1 MLGNANMDCLWQLSH
16 DSYAKMHRMDWD
28 DIRFFLAAARTG
40 SLAAASRQLGT
51 HQPTVGRRIDGLEKR
66 LGVRLFQRH
75 AQGLTL
81 TDEGQR
87 ILHAADSMAE
97 AAAALQRASGFED
110 KEIRGNVRVA
120 APSGLAVHVIA
131 PRLPLLHERFP
142 NLDVVLQPS
151 ASSADLT
158 HGEADVAVRLYR
170 PTAGELV
177 IRRVCNMGFG
187 LYGSP
192 SYLQQH
198 GAPQSAIDLPQHA
211 FIGYGVQLHHL
222 EESRWLESITK
233 GARYLL
239 RSDDTHTRLAAA
251 ESGLGLAV
259 LPHALVQRPLKLQR
273 VLETVDAPPK
283 TIWLVVHRDLRHIA
297 QVRAVFD
304 WLGEGFAECELG

>member
-1 MLGNANMDCLWQLSH
+1 MN
-16 DSYAKMHRMDWD
+16 KMDWD

-40 SLAAASRQLGT
+40 SLAAASRQLGS

-81 TDEGQR
+81 TEEGRR
-87 ILHAADSMAE
+87 IMQAAESMGE
-97 AAAALQRASGFED
+97 AAATLQRASSFED
-110 KEIRGNVRVA
+110 EDIRGSVRIA

-131 PRLPLLHERFP
+131 AKLPQFHVCFP

-151 ASSADLT
+151 VSSADLT

-177 IRRVCNMGFG
+177 VRRAGNMGFG

-192 SYLQQH
+192 DYLQQH
-198 GAPQSAIDLPQHA
+198 GTPQSTADLSQHC
-211 FIGYGVQLHHL
+211 FIGYGEQLRHL
-222 EESRWLESITK
+222 EESCWLESITE

-251 ESGLGLAV
+251 ESGVGLAV
-259 LPHALVQRPLKLQR
+259 LPHVLVQRSSQLQR
-273 VLETVDAPPK
+273 ILETEDAPPK
-283 TIWLVVHRDLRHIA
+283 TIWLVVHRDLRHVA
-297 QVRAVFD
+297 RVRAVLD
-304 WLGEGFAECELG
+304 WLDGVFAACGLR

>member
-1 MLGNANMDCLWQLSH
+1 MNKS
-16 DSYAKMHRMDWD
+16 DWD
-28 DIRFFLAAARTG
+28 DIRFFLAAASTG
-40 SLAAASRQLGT
+40 SLAAASRQLGS

-81 TDEGQR
+81 TEEGQR
-87 ILHAADSMAE
+87 IMLAAESMGE
-97 AAAALQRASGFED
+97 AAAMLQRASNFED
-110 KEIRGNVRVA
+110 KDIRGSVRIA

-131 PRLPLLHERFP
+131 AKLPQFHERFP

-151 ASSADLT
+151 VSSADLT

-177 IRRVCNMGFG
+177 VRRAGNMDFG

-192 SYLQQH
+192 DYLQQH
-198 GAPQSAIDLPQHA
+198 GTPQSTADLPQHC
-211 FIGYGVQLHHL
+211 FIGYGEQLRHL
-222 EESRWLESITK
+222 EESSWLESLTED
-233 GARYLL
+233 ARYLL

-259 LPHALVQRPLKLQR
+259 LPHVLVQQSSQLQR
-273 VLETVDAPPK
+273 VMETENAPPK
-283 TIWLVVHRDLRHIA
+283 TIWLVVHRDLRHMA
-297 QVRAVFD
+297 RVRAVLD
-304 WLGEGFAECELG
+304 WLAEVITPNE

>member
-1 MLGNANMDCLWQLSH
+1 MN
-16 DSYAKMHRMDWD
+16 KMDWD

-40 SLAAASRQLGT
+40 SLAAASRQLGS

-81 TDEGQR
+81 TEEGQR
-87 ILHAADSMAE
+87 IMQAAESMGE
-97 AAAALQRASGFED
+97 AAATLKRASNLEVED
-110 KEIRGNVRVA
+110 IRGSVRIA

-131 PRLPLLHERFP
+131 ARLPQFHERFP

-151 ASSADLT
+151 VSSADLT

-177 IRRVCNMGFG
+177 VRRAGNMGFG

-192 SYLQQH
+192 AYLQQH
-198 GAPQSAIDLPQHA
+198 GAPQSTADLPQHC
-211 FIGYGVQLHHL
+211 FIGYGEQLRHL
-222 EESRWLESITK
+222 EESCWLESITE

-259 LPHALVQRPLKLQR
+259 LPHVLVQRSSQLQR
-273 VLETVDAPPK
+273 VLETEDAPSK
-283 TIWLVVHRDLRHIA
+283 TIWLVVHRDLRHMVR
-297 QVRAVFD
+297 VRAALD
-304 WLGEGFAECELG
+304 WLDEVFVACGLG

>member
-1 MLGNANMDCLWQLSH
+1 MN
-16 DSYAKMHRMDWD
+16 KVDWD
-28 DIRFFLAAARTG
+28 DIRFFLAVARTG
-40 SLAAASRQLGT
+40 SLAAASRHLGS

-81 TDEGQR
+81 TEEGQR
-87 ILHAADSMAE
+87 IMQAAESMDE
-97 AAAALQRASGFED
+97 AAATLQRASGFD
-110 KEIRGNVRVA
+110 RDSVRIA

-131 PRLPLLHERFP
+131 AKLPQLYERFP

-151 ASSADLT
+151 VSSADLT

-177 IRRVCNMGFG
+177 VRRAGNMGLG

-192 SYLQQH
+192 TYLQQH
-198 GAPQSAIDLPQHA
+198 GTPQSTADLPQHC
-211 FIGYGVQLHHL
+211 FIGYGEQLRHL
-222 EESRWLESITK
+222 EESCWLESITK

-251 ESGLGLAV
+251 ESGVGLAV
-259 LPHALVQRPLKLQR
+259 LPHVLVQRSSQLQR
-273 VLETVDAPPK
+273 ILETEDAPPK
-283 TIWLVVHRDLRHIA
+283 TIWLVVHRDLRHMARI
-297 QVRAVFD
+297 RAVFD
-304 WLGEGFAECELG
+304 WLDEVFAACGLG

>member
-1 MLGNANMDCLWQLSH
+1 
-16 DSYAKMHRMDWD
+16 MDWD

-40 SLAAASRQLGT
+40 SLAAAARQLGS

-87 ILHAADSMAE
+87 ILLAAESMAE
-97 AAAALQRASGFED
+97 AAATLQRSSGFED
-110 KEIRGNVRVA
+110 KEIRGSVRIA
-120 APSGLAVHVIA
+120 APSGLAVHVVA
-131 PRLPLLHERFP
+131 PALPLLHERFP

-177 IRRVCNMGFG
+177 VRRVGHMGFG

-198 GAPQSAIDLPQHA
+198 GSPRSTADLPQHA
-211 FIGYGVQLHHL
+211 VIGYGVQLRHL
-222 EESRWLESITK
+222 EESRWLESMAK

-239 RSDDTHTRLAAA
+239 RSDDTHARLAAA
-251 ESGLGLAV
+251 ESGLGLGV
-259 LPHALVQRPLKLQR
+259 LPHVLAQRSPRLQR

-283 TIWLVVHRDLRHIA
+283 TIWLVVHRDLRHLA
-297 QVRAVFD
+297 RVRAVFD
-304 WLGEGFAECELG
+304 WLDEVFADCGLG

>member
-1 MLGNANMDCLWQLSH
+1 MN
-16 DSYAKMHRMDWD
+16 KVDWD

-40 SLAAASRQLGT
+40 SLAAASRQLGS

-81 TDEGQR
+81 TEEGQR
-87 ILHAADSMAE
+87 IMQAAESMGE
-97 AAAALQRASGFED
+97 AAATLQRTSGFED
-110 KEIRGNVRVA
+110 IDIRGSVRIA

-131 PRLPLLHERFP
+131 AKLPQFHARFP

-151 ASSADLT
+151 VSSADLT

-177 IRRVCNMGFG
+177 VRRTNNMGLG

-192 SYLQQH
+192 TYLQQH
-198 GAPQSAIDLPQHA
+198 GTPQSTADLPQHC
-211 FIGYGVQLHHL
+211 FIGYGEQLRHL
-222 EESRWLESITK
+222 EESCWLESITK

-251 ESGLGLAV
+251 ESGVGLAV
-259 LPHALVQRPLKLQR
+259 LPHVLVQRSSQLQR
-273 VLETVDAPPK
+273 VLETEDAPPK
-283 TIWLVVHRDLRHIA
+283 TIWLVMHRDLRHMARI
-297 QVRAVFD
+297 RAVLD
-304 WLGEGFAECELG
+304 WLDEVFAACGLG

>member
-1 MLGNANMDCLWQLSH
+1 MDS
-16 DSYAKMHRMDWD
+16 MDWD

-40 SLAAASRQLGT
+40 SLAAAARQLGT

-81 TDEGQR
+81 TDEGQH
-87 ILHAADSMAE
+87 ILLAAESMAE
-97 AAAALQRASGFED
+97 AAATLQRSSGFED
-110 KEIRGNVRVA
+110 KEIRGSVRIA
-120 APSGLAVHVIA
+120 APSGLAVHVVA
-131 PRLPLLHERFP
+131 PALPVLHERFP

-177 IRRVCNMGFG
+177 VRRVGNMGFG

-198 GAPQSAIDLPQHA
+198 GSPQSTADLPQHA
-211 FIGYGVQLHHL
+211 VIGYGVQLRHL
-222 EESRWLESITK
+222 EESLWLESMAK

-239 RSDDTHTRLAAA
+239 RSDDTHARLAAA
-251 ESGLGLAV
+251 ESGLGLGV
-259 LPHALVQRPLKLQR
+259 LPHVLAQRSPRLLR

-297 QVRAVFD
+297 RVRAVFD
-304 WLGEGFAECELG
+304 WLDEVFADCNLASAASQPRHR

>member
-1 MLGNANMDCLWQLSH
+1 MN
-16 DSYAKMHRMDWD
+16 KMDWD

-40 SLAAASRQLGT
+40 SLAAASRQLGS

-81 TDEGQR
+81 TEKGQR
-87 ILHAADSMAE
+87 IMQAAESMGE
-97 AAAALQRASGFED
+97 AAATLQRASNFED
-110 KEIRGNVRVA
+110 EEIRGSVRIA

-131 PRLPLLHERFP
+131 AKLPQFHERFP

-151 ASSADLT
+151 VSSADLT

-177 IRRVCNMGFG
+177 VRRAGNMGFG
-187 LYGSP
+187 LYGAP
-192 SYLQQH
+192 IYLQQH
-198 GAPQSAIDLPQHA
+198 GTPQSTADLPQHC
-211 FIGYGVQLHHL
+211 FIGYGEQLRHL
-222 EESRWLESITK
+222 EENCWLESITE

-251 ESGLGLAV
+251 ESGVGLAV
-259 LPHALVQRPLKLQR
+259 LPHVLVQRSSQLQH
-273 VLETVDAPPK
+273 VLETEDVPSKA
-283 TIWLVVHRDLRHIA
+283 IWLVVHRDLRHMVR
-297 QVRAVFD
+297 VRAVLD
-304 WLGEGFAECELG
+304 WLDEVFVACGLG

>member
-1 MLGNANMDCLWQLSH
+1 MN
-16 DSYAKMHRMDWD
+16 KVDWD

-40 SLAAASRQLGT
+40 SLAAASRQLGS

-81 TDEGQR
+81 TEEGQR
-87 ILHAADSMAE
+87 IMQAAESMGE
-97 AAAALQRASGFED
+97 AAATLQRTSGFED
-110 KEIRGNVRVA
+110 IDIRGSVRIA

-131 PRLPLLHERFP
+131 AKLPQFHARFP

-151 ASSADLT
+151 VSSADLT

-177 IRRVCNMGFG
+177 VRRTNNMGLG

-192 SYLQQH
+192 TYLQQH
-198 GAPQSAIDLPQHA
+198 GTPQSTADLPQHC
-211 FIGYGVQLHHL
+211 FIGYGEQLRHL
-222 EESRWLESITK
+222 EESCWLESITK

-251 ESGLGLAV
+251 ESGVGLAV
-259 LPHALVQRPLKLQR
+259 LPHVLVQRSSQLQR
-273 VLETVDAPPK
+273 VLETEDAPPK
-283 TIWLVVHRDLRHIA
+283 TIWLVVHRDLRHMARI
-297 QVRAVFD
+297 RAVLD
-304 WLGEGFAECELG
+304 WLDEVFAACGLG

>member
-1 MLGNANMDCLWQLSH
+1 MN
-16 DSYAKMHRMDWD
+16 KMDWD

-40 SLAAASRQLGT
+40 SLAAASRQLGS

-81 TDEGQR
+81 TEEGQR
-87 ILHAADSMAE
+87 IMQAAESMGE
-97 AAAALQRASGFED
+97 AAATLQRASNFED
-110 KEIRGNVRVA
+110 EDIRGSVRIA

-131 PRLPLLHERFP
+131 AKLPQFHERFP

-151 ASSADLT
+151 VSSADLT

-177 IRRVCNMGFG
+177 VRRAGNMGFG
-187 LYGSP
+187 LYGAP
-192 SYLQQH
+192 TYLQQH
-198 GAPQSAIDLPQHA
+198 GTPQSTADLPRYC
-211 FIGYGVQLHHL
+211 FIGYGEQLRHL
-222 EESRWLESITK
+222 EESCWLESITE

-251 ESGLGLAV
+251 ESGVGLAV
-259 LPHALVQRPLKLQR
+259 LPHVLVQRSSQLQR
-273 VLETVDAPPK
+273 VLEAEDAPPK
-283 TIWLVVHRDLRHIA
+283 TIWLVVHRDLRHMTR
-297 QVRAVFD
+297 VRAVLD
-304 WLGEGFAECELG
+304 WLDEVFAACGLR